1 MYWFDPPK
9 AQRMKHKIIL
19 DCDPGHDD
27 AIAILL
33 AAHHPEIDLLAITT
47 VAGNQS
53 LEKTTRNAL
62 KVCSLA
68 DIHDVPVARGMDR
81 PLVRPA
87 KHAPDIHGESGM
99 DGPHIPEPTI
109 EVAPRHAVDL
119 LIDLLMNSDGDITL
133 VPTGPLTNIAAAIRQ
148 QPAIVP
154 KIKAISLMGGAIGL
168 GNVTPAAEFN
178 IHTDPEAA
186 AIVFACGRPITMVPL
201 EVTHQALATP
211 EVTARLRA
219 AQRPVASFA
228 ADLLVFFASTY
239 RKVFGF
245 PAAPLHDPC
254 AVAAV
259 IDPTIIRA
267 HMMHVE
273 IETAGEW
280 TSGRTVCDVYAKL
293 GKEPNA
299 RVGYALEVE
308 RFWDMVI
315 STILSY

>member
-1 MYWFDPPK
+1 L
-9 AQRMKHKIIL
+9 KHKIIL

-33 AAHHPEIDLLAITT
+33 AAHHHEIELLAITT

-53 LEKTTRNAL
+53 VEKTTHNAL

-68 DIHDVPVARGMDR
+68 HIRDVPIAMGMDR

-87 KHAPDIHGESGM
+87 KHAPDIHGASGM

-109 EVAPRHAVDL
+109 ELARQHAVDL
-119 LIDLLMNSDGDITL
+119 LIDLLMGSDGDITL

-148 QPAIVP
+148 QPAIIP
-154 KIKAISLMGGAIGL
+154 KIQAISLMGGAMGL

-186 AIVFACGRPITMVPL
+186 AIVFGCGRPITMVPL
-201 EVTHQALATP
+201 EVTHQALATSDKI
-211 EVTARLRA
+211 ARLRA
-219 AQRPVASFA
+219 AQLPVATFA
-228 ADLLVFFASTY
+228 ADLLVFFAGTY

-245 PAAPLHDPC
+245 PAAPVHDPC

-259 IDPTIIRA
+259 VDPGILQA
-267 HMMHVE
+267 HTMHVA
-273 IETAGEW
+273 IETTGEW
-280 TSGRTVCDVYAKL
+280 TTGRTVCDVYGKL

-315 STILSY
+315 ATILSYRA

>member
-87 KHAPDIHGESGM
+87 EHAPDIHGESGM

-109 EVAPRHAVDL
+109 EAAPRHAVDL

-239 RKVFGF
+239 RRVFGF
-245 PAAPLHDPC
+245 PTAPLHDPC

>member
-1 MYWFDPPK
+1 
-9 AQRMKHKIIL
+9 MKHKIIL

-109 EVAPRHAVDL
+109 EAAPRHAVDL

-148 QPAIVP
+148 QPDIVP

-239 RKVFGF
+239 HKVFGF

-273 IETAGEW
+273 IETSGEW

-308 RFWDMVI
+308 RFWGMVI